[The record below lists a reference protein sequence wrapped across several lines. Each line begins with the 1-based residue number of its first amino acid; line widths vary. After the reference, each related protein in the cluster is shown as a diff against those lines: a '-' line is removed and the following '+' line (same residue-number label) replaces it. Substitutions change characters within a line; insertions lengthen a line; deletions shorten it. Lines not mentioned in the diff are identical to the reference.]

1 MNSFNTNAKKNQLD
15 SNTITRIA
23 SGTAILLLLSS
34 LYLIIF
40 NSTILYTGIEGY
52 VVLLLLIILLLL
64 YAVSLMTGEL
74 FADYIIRKRNK

>member
-15 SNTITRIA
+15 SNTIRTA

-52 VVLLLLIILLLL
+52 VVLLLLIVLLLL
-64 YAVSLMTGEL
+64 YVVSLITGEL